1 MVRGRKFYIIFAGLD
16 TARFYVRTAH
26 ATLIGRSGAD
36 LFKLHW
42 ALLYKSNAALLL
54 ECCGLAMSQRIFSR

>member
-1 MVRGRKFYIIFAGLD
+1 MARGREFYIIFAGLD
-16 TARFYVRTAH
+16 TARFCVRTAH
-26 ATLIGRSGAD
+26 ATLIEKSGAD
-36 LFKLHW
+36 IFKLHS